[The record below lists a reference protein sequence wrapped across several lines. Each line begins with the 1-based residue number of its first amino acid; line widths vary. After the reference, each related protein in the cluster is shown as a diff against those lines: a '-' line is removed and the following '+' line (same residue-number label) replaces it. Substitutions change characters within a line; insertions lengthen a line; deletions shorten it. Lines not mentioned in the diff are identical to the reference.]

1 MYALFIYNPMMNST
15 TFASRHSSKEVL
27 IEYAHKKF
35 HDNIQFAIYKYRD
48 MTSLFG
54 LMLEFSRW
62 DLDTK
67 FNGKNVE
74 SHYTRFTPAEC
85 AFSHQPILSDPT
97 VHTTW
102 FFKTF

>member
-1 MYALFIYNPMMNST
+1 MNST
-15 TFASRHSSKEVL
+15 TFAFRHSSKEAL

-35 HDNIQFAIYKYRD
+35 HDNLQFAIYKYRG
-48 MTSLFG
+48 MASLFN
-54 LMLEFSRW
+54 LTDEFSQW

-74 SHYTRFTPAEC
+74 SYYTRFTPAEC
-85 AFSHQPILSDPT
+85 AFCHQPKGYTLIEYN
-97 VHTTW
+97 VW

>member
-1 MYALFIYNPMMNST
+1 MYVLFMYDPMNNITS
-15 TFASRHSSKEVL
+15 FASRHSSKEVL
-27 IEYAHKKF
+27 IEYAHKTF
-35 HDNIQFAIYKYRD
+35 LPNLQFAIYQYRD

-74 SHYTRFTPAEC
+74 SYHTRFTPAEC
-85 AFSHQPILSDPT
+85 AYCHQPKNSNPEH
-97 VHTTW
+97 HTTW